1 MKSVYTLHYI
11 PPETSV
17 HNFAPIQKHLQ
28 EEVGMTASRTSSRK
42 FFLAL
47 RKAPAWLQLGFAL
60 SLAGMAYRSA
70 LYKLSSKLMRWG
82 SNHIILN
89 IFWPGLNMTMFMLFG
104 FDWMFDKILTQ
115 VSKWVDLMS
124 SLQVCLETIHY
135 LFDFHFWIFLFFL
148 LCTEVAIGSGH
159 ASLRRLEKA
168 SVSNN
173 DQPSSLL
180 PGKHGQIHVRK
191 RPKTKNCRER
201 YCATLLS
208 GHYSHLAI

>member
-124 SLQVCLETIHY
+124 SLKVY
-135 LFDFHFWIFLFFL
+135 LQRNNSLLIRFPLLNFLVFSALHRSCDWFRARQF
-148 LCTEVAIGSGH
+148 TTFGE
-159 ASLRRLEKA
+159 SLRFQQRPAFISSPWKTWTDSCQEK
-168 SVSNN
+168 
-173 DQPSSLL
+173 
-180 PGKHGQIHVRK
+180 
-191 RPKTKNCRER
+191 T
-201 YCATLLS
+201 
-208 GHYSHLAI
+208 